1 MTLHRVAESL
11 KIVEAIN
18 RRFLLSENPQLK
30 EFCLLSGRPGYSPR
44 SCHTKDFENG
54 T

>member
-1 MTLHRVAESL
+1 MCVCYRLIVLVGRVFA
-11 KIVEAIN
+11 N
-18 RRFLLSENPQLK
+18 
-30 EFCLLSGRPGYSPR
+30 GPR